1 MVISHHPTVSSE
13 AAMFKECCDSGKARI
28 PALQWIRQYDRRDFG
43 PDLAAGLTVA
53 VMLVPQGM
61 AYALLAGLPPVMGL
75 YASTF
80 PLLAYALFGSS
91 RHLAVGP
98 VAMTSLLVF
107 AGLSPLAEP
116 GSQGYIAMALLLA
129 FLVGLIQLILGFLRM
144 GFLVNFF
151 SHAVISG
158 FTSAAAITI
167 WLSQV
172 HHLLGTP
179 SSGGHSAYHLATGIR
194 SSIPGVHGISLAIGL
209 AALAILLLLRHWK
222 PRFPGPIAVVLG
234 GTFLVYIFGWD
245 RLGVKVVGPVP
256 QGLPAFSIP
265 PLSLEGIS
273 VLFPSAMTILFISY
287 MESISIAKV
296 IAAKEKYKID
306 PNQEFTG
313 IGLANLTAAF
323 FSAYPVTGGFSRTA
337 LNHQAGARS
346 PMASILT
353 AAFVLLTLL
362 FFTPLF
368 YHLPKAILAAIVMTA
383 VLSLID
389 IQEARHLFHLK
400 RIDGWT
406 LVFTFAVT
414 LTLGSKE
421 GLLLGVAFSLLV
433 FIWRSAYPHAAELGY
448 LEEEGTFR
456 NLHHFPE
463 AKVFPEVLILR
474 IDASLYFANMG
485 FVEDLLRRRL
495 AEKPDTRWII
505 LDLSAV
511 NDVDAIAIDSLGE
524 LMENYAHQG
533 IRFLLTGMKGPIREV
548 MAKADWGKRAEIYS
562 TVIQALKSIGRM

>member
-1 MVISHHPTVSSE
+1 MG
-13 AAMFKECCDSGKARI
+13 KEVI
-28 PALQWIRQYDRRDFG
+28 PAFQWIRHYNRRDLG
-43 PDLAAGLTVA
+43 RDLSAGLIVA

-116 GSQGYIAMALLLA
+116 GSQAYIAMALLLA
-129 FLVGLIQLILGFLRM
+129 FLVGFAQLVLGFLRI
-144 GFLVNFF
+144 GFLVNFL

-158 FTSAAAITI
+158 FTSAAAIII

-179 SSGGHSAYHLATGIR
+179 SSGGHSAYHLLKGIL
-194 SSIPGVHGISLAIGL
+194 SSLPQVHGISLAIGL
-209 AALAILLLLRHWK
+209 AALAILFWLRHWK
-222 PRFPGPIAVVLG
+222 PHFPGPIAVVFG
-234 GTFLVYIFGWD
+234 GTLLVYIAGLD
-245 RLGVKVVGPVP
+245 RLGVKVVGHVP
-256 QGLPAFSIP
+256 QGLPALSIP
-265 PLSLEGIS
+265 PLSLEKIS
-273 VLFPSAMTILFISY
+273 ALFPAAMTILFISY

-306 PNQEFTG
+306 PNQEFRG

-337 LNHQAGARS
+337 LNHQAGART
-346 PMASILT
+346 PMASLFT
-353 AAFVLLTLL
+353 ATIVSLILL

-368 YHLPKAILAAIVMTA
+368 HHLPKAILAAIVMTA
-383 VLSLID
+383 VLPLID

-406 LVFTFAVT
+406 LVFTFALT
-414 LTLGSKE
+414 LALGSKE
-421 GLLLGVAFSLLV
+421 GILSGVAFSLLV

-456 NLHHFPE
+456 NLRHFPE

-495 AEKPDTRWII
+495 AEKADTRWVI

-511 NDVDAIAIDSLGE
+511 NDVDAMAIDSLGE
-524 LMENYAHQG
+524 LMDSYAHQG
-533 IRFLLTGMKGPIREV
+533 IRFLLTGMKGPVREV
-548 MAKADWGKRAEIYS
+548 VARAGWEKREDFVATYS
-562 TVIQALKSIGRM
+562 TVFQALKSIGRM